1 MSTINNV
8 NNSLLSSLLNSLQ
21 TGPTSTQVSNA
32 QTQASGTNATD
43 IVSLSNYAQEIQND
57 DPLLDIDN
65 QGTVGSDSSIYNL
78 LSGNQES
85 NDSSDSL
92 YNIMLSDENAKLM
105 QSNPSLAQDVI
116 SEEQAQTTG
125 SGSSSSTSQSLNSQ
139 AIQDIENMSP
149 DTLLSILQQYVGSAN
164 SASQTTSA
172 TQVDQTV

>member
-21 TGPTSTQVSNA
+21 TGPTSTQASNT
-32 QTQASGTNATD
+32 QIQASGTSATD

-57 DPLLDIDN
+57 DPVLDIGN
-65 QGTVGSDSSIYNL
+65 QDGSDDSIYNILSGSSQGSDDSSSSLYDIL
-78 LSGNQES
+78 LSGES
-85 NDSSDSL
+85 
-92 YNIMLSDENAKLM
+92 AQLM
-105 QSNPSLAQDVI
+105 QSNPSLVQDVI

-125 SGSSSSTSQSLNSQ
+125 SGSSSSTSQSLDPQ
-139 AIQDIENMSP
+139 TIQDIENMSP